1 MKPHGIMFHHFWN
14 EDHPRGQGAISS
26 DELEKMLHFIGLKN
40 ILPALEFQERAIA
53 GKLKKNDICLT
64 FDDNLRCQFDVAYP
78 VLEKHKI
85 TAFWFIYTSP
95 FLGVNERLEIY
106 RYYRTVAFGSIDD
119 FYDYFFDYIKK
130 SKYKDF
136 VDKGLTG
143 FSPNRH
149 LNEYSFYSKNDK
161 KFRFIRDR
169 ILKEKYF
176 VLMDDIIKNDGK
188 FSIDGMRRQLW
199 MNESCVR
206 KLSKEGH
213 IIGLHSH
220 THPMNLGEL
229 PYAKQKAEYVKNY
242 DIIKKING
250 RTILSVSY
258 PCNSYNED
266 TLRIMRNLE
275 ILVGFIATMD
285 SDAKNP
291 LTLPREDHANLLL
304 EMKS

>member
-14 EDHPRGQGAISS
+14 KKHPEGQGAISG
-26 DELEKMLHFIGLKN
+26 DELEEMLHFIGLKN
-40 ILPALEFQERAIA
+40 ILPAREFQERVIS
-53 GKLKKNDICLT
+53 KTLKKKDICLT
-64 FDDNLRCQFDVAYP
+64 FDDNLKCQFDVAYP
-78 VLEKHKI
+78 VLRKYGI

-106 RYYRTVAFGSIDD
+106 RYYRTVAFDSIDE
-119 FYDYFFDYIKK
+119 FYEHFFNYIKG
-130 SKYKDF
+130 SKYENL
-136 VDKGLTG
+136 VNKGLMNL
-143 FSPNRH
+143 FSNKY

-176 VLMDDIIKNDGK
+176 DLMDDIIKNDGN
-188 FSIDGMRRQLW
+188 FFIDGMRRQLW
-199 MNESCVR
+199 MNKSCVR

-229 PYAKQKAEYVKNY
+229 SYTKQKAEYVKNY
-242 DIIKKING
+242 DIVKKITG
-250 RTILSVSY
+250 RTPLSVSY
-258 PCNSYNED
+258 PCNSYNSN
-266 TLRIMRNLE
+266 TLKIMKNLG
-275 ILVGFIATMD
+275 ILVGFTATMD
-285 SDAKNP
+285 SDAKNS
-291 LTLPREDHANLLL
+291 LTLPRKDHANLLL